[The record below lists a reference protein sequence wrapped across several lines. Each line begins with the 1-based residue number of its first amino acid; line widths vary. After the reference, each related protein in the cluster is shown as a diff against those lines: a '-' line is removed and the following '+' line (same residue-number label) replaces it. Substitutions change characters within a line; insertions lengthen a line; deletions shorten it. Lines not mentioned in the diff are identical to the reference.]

1 MASNPAI
8 ALTVEPPKPL
18 DIAGAFQKAA
28 ALRSMANKNTIQKQA
43 IEQNAQALRDQEL
56 ARKDNELVRKA
67 WAESGGND
75 EDFLKR
81 IKTSGV
87 SPETV
92 LRHETAYANK
102 IKAFG
107 ALDEQTQK
115 NKQTTWNIL
124 RARVKPILAE
134 WDKNKDDAKAA
145 DAMNSVFNI
154 ARDQGVID
162 EDEMKRYQ
170 GIMDKG
176 WNRQDAQ
183 MLYNSWISDLNM
195 AEEVVKPVEV
205 QPGNTLVDP
214 KTGQPIFTAPPKVTE
229 PTGDYREFK
238 ETYYPGWLESKGK
251 TKSATNE
258 MLAYQDF
265 VKEKR
270 TSKLLTPEEE
280 AQEIRIRQASK
291 SPEKTSEDED
301 YEYWKTLT
309 RDANRQLAEE
319 NKQRI
324 SEGGKP
330 ANEPSGSEIAR
341 LRNTPE
347 GPGTRRW
354 GGGQKMPKWLAEQY
368 FEQAN
373 GNKDEAKRMAL
384 TDGWDIRK

>member
-1 MASNPAI
+1 MAVNPSI
-8 ALTVEPPKPL
+8 PLSVNPPQPI

-28 ALRSMANKNTIQKQA
+28 NLRNMANQETIQKQA
-43 IEQNAQALRDQEL
+43 IEQNAQAIRDQQ
-56 ARKDNELVRKA
+56 LVRKA
-67 WAESGGND
+67 WIEANGKD
-75 EDFLKR
+75 EDFLTR
-81 IKTSGV
+81 IKTAGV
-87 SPETV
+87 SPDTFQRYEAAYQERRGRMAATNADELKAQQLRWGNLRSLFLTV
-92 LRHETAYANK
+92 LDEKDETK
-102 IKAFG
+102 SKALMDRSF
-107 ALDEQTQK
+107 E
-115 NKQTTWNIL
+115 I
-124 RARVKPILAE
+124 
-134 WDKNKDDAKAA
+134 AKAQKL
-145 DAMNSVFNI
+145 I
-154 ARDQGVID
+154 TD
-162 EDEMKRYQ
+162 EELKRIQ
-170 GIMDKG
+170 SIMDKG
-176 WNRQDAQ
+176 WNREDAQ
-183 MLYNSWISDLNM
+183 MYINSLSSEINLS
-195 AEEVVKPVEV
+195 EEVLKPVEV

-214 KTGQPIFTAPPKVTE
+214 NTGKPIFTAPANVTE
-229 PTGDYREFK
+229 PTGDYREFLQ
-238 ETYYPGWLESKGK
+238 TYYPGWLESNGK

-258 MLAYQDF
+258 MKAWQDF
-265 VKEKR
+265 VKDKR

>member
-1 MASNPAI
+1 MTINPSI
-8 ALTVEPPKPL
+8 ALQVEPPKPL

-28 ALRSMANKNTIQKQA
+28 NLRSMANQETIQKQA
-43 IEQNAQALRDQEL
+43 IEQNAQALRDQQI
-56 ARKDNELVRKA
+56 VRDA
-67 WAESGGND
+67 WKNANGVD
-75 EDFLKR
+75 EDFLKTL
-81 IKTSGV
+81 KVSGV
-87 SPETV
+87 SPEIYQKHEAAYQERRNKMAATKAEELKNQQAKWGN
-92 LRHETAYANK
+92 LRSL
-102 IKAFG
+102 FLPV
-107 ALDEQTQK
+107 LDE
-115 NKQTTWNIL
+115 
-124 RARVKPILAE
+124 
-134 WDKNKDDAKAA
+134 KDDAKASA
-145 DAMNSVFNI
+145 MMNRAFEIGKAQNLMDAEEVSRI
-154 ARDQGVID
+154 
-162 EDEMKRYQ
+162 Q

-176 WNRQDAQ
+176 WNREDAQ
-183 MLYNSWISDLNM
+183 MYINSLSSELNLSN
-195 AEEVVKPVEV
+195 EVLKPVEV

-214 KTGQPIFTAPPKVTE
+214 NTGKPIFTAPAKVTE
-229 PTGDYREFK
+229 PTGDYREFLQ
-238 ETYYPGWLESKGK
+238 TYYPGWLESNGK

-258 MLAYQDF
+258 MKAWQDF
-265 VKEKR
+265 VKDKR

-280 AQEIRIRQASK
+280 AQEKRIRQASK